1 MNRALYITKMI
12 DGLPETIITLFAA
25 VLINSGT
32 DVLTVGVMVLAGFF
46 WLLRIKREVQSQYR
60 NSIWRA
66 IKSLF
71 KKYNKYGE

>member
-1 MNRALYITKMI
+1 MLRALYITKTM
-12 DGLPETIITLFAA
+12 DGFPETLITLFAA
-25 VLINSGT
+25 VLMQSGT
-32 DVLTVGVMVLAGFF
+32 DILTVGVMVLAGFF

-71 KKYNKYGE
+71 KKNNNYGA